1 MAAELSNGRPKLH
14 GRPSLREEIARSIQ
28 AALISGE
35 MLPGR
40 IYSAP
45 MLAESFGVSATP
57 VREALLYL
65 TKEGFVEPVRNRGF
79 RVTAVSAKDV
89 KDICE
94 LRLML
99 EVPSVGEVAALA
111 DREGIESLRPL
122 ADAVEGA
129 ARERDL
135 ITYLEMDTKFHLA
148 MLRLLDNERLVDLV
162 GRLRGQMRAIG
173 LSAASA
179 SGGLL
184 AAALEHRELLELVQ
198 RGDIEGSKRLLRL
211 HIEHTMRPMMEQPP
225 S

>member
-1 MAAELSNGRPKLH
+1 MGSRAAKDPP
-14 GRPSLREEIARSIQ
+14 RPSLREEIARSIQ

-35 MLPGR
+35 MLPGQ

-45 MLAESFGVSATP
+45 TLAESFGVSATP

-89 KDICE
+89 REICE

-99 EVPSVGEVAALA
+99 EVPSVGQVAALA
-111 DREGIESLRPL
+111 PHEGIESLLPL
-122 ADAVEGA
+122 ADEIEEA

-135 ITYLEMDTKFHLA
+135 ITYLDMDTKFHLA
-148 MLRLLDNERLVDLV
+148 MLRLLDNDRLVDLI

-173 LSAASA
+173 LSAAYA

-184 AAALEHRELLELVQ
+184 AAALEHRELLELVGK
-198 RGDIEGSKRLLRL
+198 GDVEGSKALVRK
-211 HIEHTMRPMMEQPP
+211 HIEHTMRPLMEQP
-225 S
+225 